1 VTVAAIVPAAGRGER
16 LGPGQPKALR
26 TLAGVPMLVYAV
38 QALARARLV
47 ELVVVAAPP
56 NGVAEVEALLAS
68 HDIGAPVLVV
78 AGGEQRQDSVARALE
93 ALPPEVD
100 VVLVHDAARP
110 LAPSAL
116 VDEVASAVLAGHG
129 AVVPGLAMT
138 DTVKRV
144 VPTTANSRADVEGP
158 AAELVL
164 ETVARSDL
172 RCIQTPQGFDR
183 ALLAKAH
190 AAAEDAA
197 TDDAGLVER
206 LGLPVVVVAG
216 SADAF
221 KITRPIDLL
230 LAEALLRE
238 RQDTELR
245 DSERRG
251 GRG

>member
-26 TLAGVPMLVYAV
+26 MLGGVPMLVHAV
-38 QALARARLV
+38 TALSRARLV
-47 ELVVVAAPP
+47 DLVVVAAPP
-56 NGVAEVEALLAS
+56 DGVAEVEALLAL
-68 HDIGAPVLVV
+68 HDIGADLLVV
-78 AGGEQRQDSVARALE
+78 AGGEHRQDSVARALE

-110 LAPSAL
+110 LAPSELIDA
-116 VDEVASAVLAGHG
+116 VAGAVLAGHH

-144 VPTTANSRADVEGP
+144 APARRGADDQEPEQV
-158 AAELVL
+158 V
-164 ETVARSDL
+164 ETVQRVDL

-190 AAAEDAA
+190 AAADGLA

-206 LGLPVVVVAG
+206 LGLPVVVVPG
-216 SADAF
+216 SVEAF

-230 LAEALLRE
+230 LAEAVLL
-238 RQDTELR
+238 
-245 DSERRG
+245 ERRANG
-251 GRG
+251 EF

>member
-26 TLAGVPMLVYAV
+26 TLDGVPMLVYAV
-38 QALARARLV
+38 QALAQARLV
-47 ELVVVAAPP
+47 ELVVVAAPA

-68 HDIGAPVLVV
+68 HDFGAPVLVV

-110 LAPSAL
+110 LAPSELIDA
-116 VDEVASAVLAGHG
+116 VASAVLAGHG

-144 VPTTANSRADVEGP
+144 SNTEAGAEGP
-158 AAELVL
+158 ATEQAI
-164 ETVARSDL
+164 ETVSRGDL

-183 ALLAKAH
+183 AVLTKAH

-230 LAEALLRE
+230 IAEAVLRE
-238 RQDTELR
+238 RR
-245 DSERRG
+245 
-251 GRG
+251 GRGVS

>member
-26 TLAGVPMLVYAV
+26 TLDGVPMLVYAV

-47 ELVVVAAPP
+47 ELVVVAAPLT
-56 NGVAEVEALLAS
+56 GVAEVEALLAS

-78 AGGEQRQDSVARALE
+78 AGGEHRQDSVARALE

-110 LAPSAL
+110 LAPSEL
-116 VDEVASAVLAGHG
+116 VDAVASAVLAGHG

-144 VPTTANSRADVEGP
+144 ALSNTGP
-158 AAELVL
+158 NTGPDDDEQAPEQVL
-164 ETVARSDL
+164 ETVPRSDL

-183 ALLAKAH
+183 AVLTKAH
-190 AAAEDAA
+190 AAAEDTA

-230 LAEALLRE
+230 IAEAVLRE
-238 RQDTELR
+238 R
-245 DSERRG
+245 RG
-251 GRG
+251 SGAR

>member
-1 VTVAAIVPAAGRGER
+1 MTVAAIVPAAGRGER

-26 TLAGVPMLVYAV
+26 TLDGVPMLVYAV
-38 QALARARLV
+38 RALAQARLV

-56 NGVAEVEALLAS
+56 DGVAEVEALLAS
-68 HDIGAPVLVV
+68 HDIGTPVLVV

-93 ALPPEVD
+93 ALPPDVD

-110 LAPSAL
+110 LAPSELA
-116 VDEVASAVLAGHG
+116 DAVASAVLAGHG

-144 VPTTANSRADVEGP
+144 ALPAGADGDGQLTEQ
-158 AAELVL
+158 VL
-164 ETVARSDL
+164 ETVARIDL

-183 ALLAKAH
+183 AVLTKAH
-190 AAAEDAA
+190 AAADDAA

-230 LAEALLRE
+230 IAEAVLRE
-238 RQDTELR
+238 RR
-245 DSERRG
+245 DRDVT
-251 GRG
+251 

>member
-1 VTVAAIVPAAGRGER
+1 MPAAGRGER

-26 TLAGVPMLVYAV
+26 TLGGVPMLVHAV
-38 QALARARLV
+38 TALSRARLV
-47 ELVVVAAPP
+47 DLVVVAAPP
-56 NGVAEVEALLAS
+56 DGVAEVEALLAL
-68 HDIGAPVLVV
+68 HDIGADLLVV
-78 AGGEQRQDSVARALE
+78 AGGEHRQESVARALE

-110 LAPSAL
+110 LAPSEL
-116 VDEVASAVLAGHG
+116 VDAVAGAVLAGHS

-144 VPTTANSRADVEGP
+144 VTDGQNDQQTEQV
-158 AAELVL
+158 V
-164 ETVARSDL
+164 ETVQRVDL

-183 ALLAKAH
+183 AVLVKAH
-190 AAAEDAA
+190 AAADGFA

-216 SADAF
+216 SAEAF

-230 LAEALLRE
+230 LAEAVLL
-238 RQDTELR
+238 
-245 DSERRG
+245 ERRANG
-251 GRG
+251 EF

>member
-1 VTVAAIVPAAGRGER
+1 MTVAAIVPAAGRGER

-38 QALARARLV
+38 QALSRASLV

-56 NGVAEVEALLAS
+56 DGVAEVEALLAS
-68 HDIGAPVLVV
+68 HDIATPVLVV
-78 AGGEQRQDSVARALE
+78 GGGEHRQDSVARALE

-110 LAPSAL
+110 LAPSEL
-116 VDEVASAVLAGHG
+116 VDAVASAVLAGHG

-144 VPTTANSRADVEGP
+144 ELSTNGADADGRAPES
-158 AAELVL
+158 VL
-164 ETVARSDL
+164 ETVARADL

-183 ALLAKAH
+183 AVLAKAH
-190 AAAEDAA
+190 AAADGVA

-230 LAEALLRE
+230 VAEAVLRE
-238 RQDTELR
+238 RQIRADA
-245 DSERRG
+245 G
-251 GRG
+251 GRGQGVD

>member
-26 TLAGVPMLVYAV
+26 TLGGVPMLVHAV
-38 QALARARLV
+38 TALSRARLV
-47 ELVVVAAPP
+47 DLVVVAAPP
-56 NGVAEVEALLAS
+56 DGVVEVEALLAL
-68 HDIGAPVLVV
+68 HDIGADLLVV
-78 AGGEQRQDSVARALE
+78 AGGEHRQESVARALE

-110 LAPSAL
+110 LAPSEL
-116 VDEVASAVLAGHG
+116 VDAVASAVLAGHS

-144 VPTTANSRADVEGP
+144 VPDGQRANDPQPEQV
-158 AAELVL
+158 V
-164 ETVARSDL
+164 ETVQRFDL

-183 ALLAKAH
+183 ALLVKAH
-190 AAAEDAA
+190 AAADGVA

-206 LGLPVVVVAG
+206 LGLPVVVVLG
-216 SADAF
+216 SAEAF

-230 LAEALLRE
+230 LAEAVLL
-238 RQDTELR
+238 
-245 DSERRG
+245 ERRANG
-251 GRG
+251 EF

>member
-1 VTVAAIVPAAGRGER
+1 MTVAAIVPAAGRGER

-38 QALARARLV
+38 QALAQARLV

-56 NGVAEVEALLAS
+56 DGVADVEALLAA
-68 HDIGAPVLVV
+68 HEIGAPVLVV
-78 AGGEQRQDSVARALE
+78 AGGEHRQDSVARALE
-93 ALPPEVD
+93 VLPPEVD

-110 LAPSAL
+110 LAPSDLIDA
-116 VDEVASAVLAGHG
+116 VARAVLAGHG

-144 VPTTANSRADVEGP
+144 VLSTDGADADGWAP
-158 AAELVL
+158 ELVL
-164 ETVARSDL
+164 DTVARIDL

-183 ALLAKAH
+183 AVLAKAH
-190 AAAEDAA
+190 AAAEDTA

-206 LGLPVVVVAG
+206 LGLPVVVIAG
-216 SADAF
+216 STDAF

-230 LAEALLRE
+230 LAEAVLRE
-238 RQDTELR
+238 R
-245 DSERRG
+245 G
-251 GRG
+251 GHGVG

>member
-26 TLAGVPMLVYAV
+26 ALAGVPMLVYAV
-38 QALARARLV
+38 QALAQARLV
-47 ELVVVAAPP
+47 ELVVVAAPAD
-56 NGVAEVEALLAS
+56 GVAEVEALLAL
-68 HDIGAPVLVV
+68 HEIGAPVLVV
-78 AGGEQRQDSVARALE
+78 AGGEHRQDSVARALD

-116 VDEVASAVLAGHG
+116 IDAVANAVLAGHG

-144 VPTTANSRADVEGP
+144 ALSIDAASTNEADADGRAP
-158 AAELVL
+158 ELVL
-164 ETVARSDL
+164 DTVARVDL

-183 ALLAKAH
+183 DVLAKAH
-190 AAAEDAA
+190 AAAEDTA

-206 LGLPVVVVAG
+206 LGLPVVVIAG

-230 LAEALLRE
+230 VAEALLRQRNDGE
-238 RQDTELR
+238 
-245 DSERRG
+245 RG
-251 GRG
+251 GHGVG